1 MKKIIRFFD
10 KLEDKVRRRLSH
22 FPIFYAIIGGTGII
36 IFWRGIW
43 HFADY
48 LSIVYLVNKGN
59 PASTIDLPSPIDGI
73 ISALIGLVMLLMTG
87 LFVSSFIGNHI
98 IISGL
103 KGEKKLTE
111 KTEAE
116 VKEEES
122 VIKKVHD
129 EIHLLA
135 QRLENIEKKLED
147 KNQKQS

>member
-1 MKKIIRFFD
+1 MKKIIKFFD
-10 KLEDKVRRRLSH
+10 KLEDKVRRWLSH

-36 IFWRGIW
+36 LFWRGIW
-43 HFADY
+43 HLADY
-48 LSIVYLVNKGN
+48 LSIVYIVNNGK
-59 PASTIDLPSPIDGI
+59 PVSTIDLPSLIDGV
-73 ISALIGLVMLLMTG
+73 ISTFVGLIMLLMTG

-103 KGEKKLTE
+103 KGEKKITE

-122 VIKKVHD
+122 VIKKIHD

-135 QRLENIEKKLED
+135 KRLENIEKKLED
-147 KNQKQS
+147 RNQKQS